1 MPAKSDSQRKAAGAA
16 LSAKR
21 KGSSKGL
28 KDASRS
34 MHDSMTEDELED
46 FATEKTH
53 LESYPNPGEAQGEGA
68 FSSANSE
75 SIGAAEEKQE
85 DPYDTNPWWNRG
97 GQTGE
102 GGTAGTSPSGGYKAD
117 KDWKAP
123 VGTDQRL
130 RKQAATE
137 EELDA
142 SREEESEAKEQL
154 KEDIETLTAKL
165 DKPLEKMLSLLEQLH
180 STHAI
185 EKSLEEIDVAIEFL
199 QLPEDIQ
206 KHYGKGHEVPYTPDK
221 KDVLDTAAKAI
232 EKYMGTTIP
241 RDEA

>member
-1 MPAKSDSQRKAAGAA
+1 MPAKSDAQRKAAGAA

-21 KGSSKGL
+21 KGSSKNL

-53 LESYPNPGEAQGEGA
+53 LESYPNPGEAQGKGA

-75 SIGAAEEKQE
+75 SISAAEEKQS
-85 DPYDTNPWWNRG
+85 DPYEGREWGRG
-97 GQTGE
+97 KLTGE
-102 GGTAGTSPSGGYKAD
+102 GGTAGTTPSGGYKAD
-117 KDWKAP
+117 SDWKAP

-241 RDEA
+241 RDEE